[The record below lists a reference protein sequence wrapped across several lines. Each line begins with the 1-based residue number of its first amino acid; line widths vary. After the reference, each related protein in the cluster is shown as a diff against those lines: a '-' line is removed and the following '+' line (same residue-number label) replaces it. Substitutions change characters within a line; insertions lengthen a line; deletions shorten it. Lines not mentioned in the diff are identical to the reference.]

1 MRTKLK
7 FKYSLMVIFII
18 ALLSIVTRNGD
29 GKTYSSDKQES
40 KVRYYYFYYDYSN
53 NQERLKA
60 SPLGIRDGAD
70 VEIVL
75 DSLLGYLSNNYFRSV
90 AGIDP
95 DKIISLKLEKID
107 SIKTSERI
115 YKIAIVN
122 IIDTN
127 KVCMAYYFQGSTG
140 AHCTYI
146 TLGTNLLQPQC
157 NLTFLDGVIILY
169 NGSPLVGLDHI
180 NIDGIL
186 IPEPFYMNAINAIKQ
201 SFKNSK

>member
-1 MRTKLK
+1 MPTKLK
-7 FKYSLMVIFII
+7 YKYSLTVIFVL

-29 GKTYSSDKQES
+29 GKPYSSDKQES
-40 KVRYYYFYYDYSN
+40 KGRYYYFYYDYSN

-127 KVCMAYYFQGSTG
+127 KVCMGYYFQGSIG
-140 AHCTYI
+140 AHCTCI
-146 TLGTNLLQPQC
+146 ALGSNLLQPQS
-157 NLTFLDGVIILY
+157 NPAFLDGIIILY

-186 IPEPFYMNAINAIKQ
+186 IPGAFYIDAMKAIKQ
-201 SFKNSK
+201 SLINSK